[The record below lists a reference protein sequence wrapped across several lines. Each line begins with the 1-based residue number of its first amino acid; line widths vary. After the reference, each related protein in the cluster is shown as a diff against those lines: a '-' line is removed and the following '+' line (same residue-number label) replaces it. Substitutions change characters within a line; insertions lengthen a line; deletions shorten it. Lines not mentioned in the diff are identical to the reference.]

1 MLEKCL
7 YVFKYHIVSH
17 ETISTKLK
25 KKKTGPMNLRVKESK
40 RIRKKETEEKKRRG
54 ETQKERKMGKFQWRE
69 GTDVIIL

>member
-1 MLEKCL
+1 LLEKCL

-54 ETQKERKMGKFQWRE
+54 EREKERKMGKFQWRE
-69 GTDVIIL
+69 GTRE